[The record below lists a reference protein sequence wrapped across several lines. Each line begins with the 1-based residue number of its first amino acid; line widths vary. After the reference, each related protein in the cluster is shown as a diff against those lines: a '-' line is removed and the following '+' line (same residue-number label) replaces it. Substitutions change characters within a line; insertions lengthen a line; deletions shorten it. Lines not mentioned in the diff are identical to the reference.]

1 MVFKKNFLLL
11 ISTIA
16 LTLLAACSS
25 QQVALTTPMPGA
37 DSGAAPLPAAA
48 MDTASLA
55 NEAFVP
61 AACTVVKLVP
71 TQGPTEESLF
81 PSISDA
87 DWVLGPADAALTI
100 LEYSDLQCP
109 YCALFEPTAARLQQ
123 DYPDEVRLAFRHFP
137 LNVHD
142 KALLGAQA
150 LEAAGGQEHSK
161 FFELKNRIFEQRDSW
176 VEMQPEDFENWLVE
190 EAEKIGLDPARFA
203 VDLNS
208 EEIAAKV
215 RQAQNE
221 AIRIQIP
228 GTPFVLVNGV
238 PYQGPRDYDSLE
250 SILKLFLLEKRQYNQ
265 CPPMEINPARAYTA
279 TIETENGEIVVELF
293 AGQAPTAVNNFVFLA
308 RSGWYDRVMFH
319 RVLPGFVAQAGDPSG
334 TGYGGPGYAFGDEIS
349 PNLAFDRP
357 GMVAMANSG
366 ADTNGSQFFIT
377 LGDTENLNGKYTI
390 FGQVIKG
397 LDVAQSLTA
406 RDPAQA
412 SNLPDGTLITTIRI
426 EER

>member
-1 MVFKKNFLLL
+1 MVFKKKFLLL
-11 ISTIA
+11 ISTIT

-25 QQVALTTPMPGA
+25 QQVALTTPMPGV
-37 DSGAAPLPAAA
+37 DSATAPLPVAE

-55 NEAFVP
+55 NEAVVP

-81 PSISDA
+81 QSISDA

-150 LEAAGGQEHSK
+150 IEAAGSQEHSK

-190 EAEKIGLDPARFA
+190 EAEKIGLDPVRFA
-203 VDLNS
+203 ADLNS

-215 RQAQNE
+215 QQAQDD

-228 GTPFVLVNGV
+228 GTPFVLVNGA

-265 CPPMEINPARAYTA
+265 CPPMEINPARDYTA

-293 AGQAPTAVNNFVFLA
+293 ADQAPTAVNNFVFLA

-349 PNLAFDRP
+349 PDLAFDRP

-390 FGQVIKG
+390 FGQVIRG

-412 SNLPDGTLITTIRI
+412 SDLPAGTLITTIWI

>member
-16 LTLLAACSS
+16 VTLLAACSS
-25 QQVALTTPMPGA
+25 QQVALTTPMPGV
-37 DSGAAPLPAAA
+37 DSGTAPQPVATI
-48 MDTASLA
+48 DTASQA

-150 LEAAGGQEHSK
+150 LEAAGSQGHSK
-161 FFELKNRIFEQRDSW
+161 FFELKDRIFEQRDSW
-176 VEMQPEDFENWLVE
+176 VEMRPEDFESWLIE

-203 VDLNS
+203 AALNS
-208 EEIAAKV
+208 EEITAKV
-215 RQAQNE
+215 RQAQDD

-228 GTPFVLVNGV
+228 GTPFVLVNGM

-265 CPPMEINPARAYTA
+265 CPPMEIKPARTYTA
-279 TIETENGEIVVELF
+279 TIETANGDIVVELF
-293 AGQAPTAVNNFVFLA
+293 ADQAPTAVNNFVFLA
-308 RSGWYDRVMFH
+308 RAGWYDRVMFH
-319 RVLPGFVAQAGDPSG
+319 RVLPGFLAQAGDPSG

-349 PNLAFDRP
+349 PDLAFDRP

-377 LGDTENLNGKYTI
+377 LGDTENLNGKYTV

-412 SNLPDGTLITTIRI
+412 SDLPAGTLITTIRI
-426 EER
+426 EEQ